1 MIRAHAA
8 VEQSSKNVT
17 AVECTPLLLIET
29 RYYFIGFRWLLHIR
43 SLKDRKAA
51 LGR

>member
-17 AVECTPLLLIET
+17 AVECTKFKGSKGRFGPLAD
-29 RYYFIGFRWLLHIR
+29 IR
-43 SLKDRKAA
+43 
-51 LGR
+51 